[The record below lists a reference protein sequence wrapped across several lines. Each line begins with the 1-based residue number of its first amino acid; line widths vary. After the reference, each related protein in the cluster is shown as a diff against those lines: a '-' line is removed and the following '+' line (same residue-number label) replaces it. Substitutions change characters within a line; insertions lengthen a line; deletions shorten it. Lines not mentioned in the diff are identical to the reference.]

1 MSMGGTS
8 EMVFPNMAA
17 TDRRQSPPN
26 VNANPP
32 DSRIQGY

>member
-1 MSMGGTS
+1 MPTGGTV

-17 TDRRQSPPN
+17 TDGRQSLPN